1 MFMQKRIALLLA
13 LVLLTSIIASACKK
27 DPEET
32 SGYVVEPTTG
42 QDDKPSPGGTVVPA
56 IEFMNWRFEEE
67 AERDGYKLVPTH
79 FTDTGICVLSSFL
92 LTILSDET
100 VPSDGTVPD
109 DETAPDD
116 ETSPSEEATQSNI
129 GISKITIDGQPDPVI
144 VSEGENT
151 FRVTPSV
158 PLAYN
163 SLCIVRLSRA
173 QGADTTWAFQTI
185 AKLQITGI
193 LPRHQATNVPV
204 NTGIEVNFSLDGHT
218 PIDDFFSI
226 SPEADGK
233 FITKGNTSVFMPT
246 DPLSYGEI
254 YTVTIKAGI
263 VVEGTYEAITDDLIF
278 SFETEA
284 KPDQTSPHDYT
295 AQIHFFTAYAE
306 YPSFE
311 APDLG
316 YWLSYDSNNQRPQ
329 IEVGIYQF
337 NSANEAVDA
346 VSRLLGVPYWSVVA
360 CERSQV
366 DANKLRRIDS
376 FKITNKNDENWAE
389 RMTLPKNLPPGFYLV
404 NATVQGRVSQVIL
417 QITDI
422 VVQVVADD
430 DKAIVWVNDMSTGKP
445 VRGAEVID
453 PVSGK
458 SFYTDENGIA
468 IARGNILRG
477 GAALNMLVVRADTRE
492 NIVILQGT
500 SGIVPL
506 HFIREEMWWGPQ
518 IYPDD
523 DYWSILQLD
532 RTLFKR
538 EDKLNFWGFA
548 IDRQTGTAPDN
559 VTAVLT
565 SASWGWYNTD
575 DTPLHRQTVS
585 VKDGSF
591 NGSIDLPHLD
601 PDSYYLTIYYG
612 DITLATTYFEVRDFV
627 KPPYK
632 LTVSADRRAVF
643 AGDTVNFTTRGE
655 FFEGTP
661 VSMLDIS
668 YNIWGWQ
675 LQNDRSGN
683 GSTDIDGEFSISTGE
698 IMAGAGGQGQTYIS
712 FMAEATLPEIGWTAV
727 QESVMVFINDIEVR
741 VGATRTG
748 RNANLSVEVSKI
760 TLDRMNDENAANRWD
775 YLDGPGAGQK
785 LSVDIVRIW
794 WEPVRTGESYDF
806 VTRTVKPTYRYDYKE
821 QVIDQF
827 EITTGAD
834 GKVSK
839 DFTVPDKDKESYIAR
854 VKTTCGFG
862 RSIAHDVFIGRDW
875 SRFYGSAWNNELFLD
890 GARSWDEGYSI
901 GEEVSL
907 TVMRGEEKV
916 TTGNVLFVVA
926 NMGILDYK
934 VAANTLEFTFDEKHL
949 PGAMV
954 QAIFFNGHTYSS
966 SWQMTQ
972 RINFNRD
979 DRKLDITVS
988 LNRDSYKPG
997 ETASLT
1003 VTTRDPDGNPK
1014 PANVNISIVDE
1025 ALFALREYYVDTLA
1039 ELYRPVSTGIVLN
1052 HSTHRAF
1059 ISEGIEDD
1067 SAPAASP
1074 EAAEDAGGS
1083 GSGTDTYIREKF
1095 EDTAHFLTVT
1105 TNERGEARLSLQL
1118 PDNITSWRLT
1128 ASGVTTD
1135 FYSGNSIENIRVSI
1149 PMFINYSINNVFLVG
1164 DTPHI
1169 GLTVY
1174 GTDLSGSES
1183 VTFTVWDTETPDNK
1197 LTAKGAPFERVNIP
1211 LWKMTELG
1219 AHSIVI
1225 HAETSTGLSDAMRHP
1240 YHILESHQT
1249 VDTSVFYDVTT
1260 ETQFEAGRPGLTNI
1274 TFTDSGRGQ
1283 FLWQL
1288 MGMRYVRGE
1297 RIEGLVARREA
1308 DRLIRQYFPDL
1319 EIYYID
1325 ASFDPS
1331 MYQQEDGGI
1340 AMLPYASSDLELTV
1354 AVLPFIGD
1362 EINLQAVGGYLKNI
1376 FSSSTGENKII
1387 ALYGLAQLGA
1397 PVMQDL
1403 HIYSRAENL
1412 TLRDAAYL
1420 ALGLLAI
1427 GEKHR
1432 AAELYKEYIVP
1443 NIQEIAPYYRIR
1455 DDFDFRDT
1463 SVVALLAQKLG
1474 APERAG
1480 LHLYTKGHERDDLL
1494 TKVERL
1500 SYISLE
1506 IEAVNEADAS
1516 ITYTMFGESFTQD
1529 LSSKRHFTLRIP
1541 TMNLHEFKITGI
1553 TGDVGAVSIHSVPL
1567 KDVET
1572 IDNDITIK
1580 RLYFREG
1587 SGSPVTSLN
1596 EGDLV
1601 RVELTID
1608 YTQKSLTGS
1617 YQVTDFLPSGLVFVQ
1632 ESARFREQSGIN
1644 RSRVWA
1650 TSEGQQVLFFDYNSR
1665 FSQVRTYYYYARVI
1679 NPGSFTA
1686 EGPIVQNLDAKEY
1699 LTIGAPEVVQIS
1711 G

>member
-1 MFMQKRIALLLA
+1 MFMKKRIALFMA
-13 LVLLTSIIASACKK
+13 FVLLTSIIAAACKK

-32 SGYVVEPTTG
+32 PGYVVEPPTDQGT
-42 QDDKPSPGGTVVPA
+42 QPSPGNIVVPA
-56 IEFMNWRFEEE
+56 IEFMNWWFEDE

-92 LTILSDET
+92 LTILSEEST
-100 VPSDGTVPD
+100 QGSGMVP
-109 DETAPDD
+109 
-116 ETSPSEEATQSNI
+116 
-129 GISKITIDGQPDPVI
+129 KITIDGQPDPTI
-144 VSEGENT
+144 VSEGDNA

-163 SLCIVRLSRA
+163 SLCTVRLSRA
-173 QGADTTWAFQTI
+173 GAEDTTWAFQTT
-185 AKLQITGI
+185 AKLQITSI
-193 LPRHQATNVPV
+193 LPKHQATNVPV
-204 NTGIEVNFSLDGHT
+204 NTGIEVSFSLGMHT
-218 PIDDFFSI
+218 PIDEFFSI
-226 SPEADGK
+226 SPEVDGR

-254 YTVTIKAGI
+254 YTVTIRAGI
-263 VVEGTYEAITDDLIF
+263 VVEGTYEAITDDLVF

-284 KPDQTSPHDYT
+284 KPDHTSPHDYDA
-295 AQIHFFTAYAE
+295 AQVYFFTAYAE
-306 YPSFE
+306 FPSFE
-311 APDLG
+311 APELSF
-316 YWLSYDSNNQRPQ
+316 WLNYDSNNQRPQ
-329 IEVGIYQF
+329 IDVGIYQF

-346 VSRLLGVPYWSVVA
+346 VDRLLGIPYWSVVA
-360 CERSQV
+360 GERSQV
-366 DANKLRRIDS
+366 DTSGLRRIDS
-376 FKITNKNDENWAE
+376 FKVKQTGEDAWAE
-389 RMTLPKNLPPGFYLV
+389 RMTLPKSLPPGFYLV

-422 VVQVVADD
+422 AVQVVADD
-430 DKAIVWVNDMSTGKP
+430 GKAVVWVNDMNTGKP
-445 VRGAEVID
+445 LRGAEVID

-458 SFYTDENGIA
+458 SFYSDENGIA
-468 IARGNILRG
+468 VAQGNILRSD
-477 GAALNMLVVRADTRE
+477 AALSMLVVRADTRE
-492 NIVILQGT
+492 NIVIVQGT
-500 SGIVPL
+500 SSIVPL
-506 HFIREEMWWGPQ
+506 YLMRDDMWWGPQ

-548 IDRQTGTAPDN
+548 KSRQTGAAPDN
-559 VTAVLT
+559 VSAVLT
-565 SASWGWYNTD
+565 SASWDWYNTD

-591 NGSIDLPHLD
+591 NGRIDLPHLD
-601 PDSYYLTIYYG
+601 PGSYYLTIYHG
-612 DITLATTYFEVRDFV
+612 DITLATTYFEVLDFV

-632 LTVSADRRAVF
+632 LTVSTDRRAVF
-643 AGDTVNFTTRGE
+643 AGDTVNFTMRGE

-675 LQNDRSGN
+675 LRNDSSGN
-683 GSTDIDGEFSISTGE
+683 GTTDIDGEFSISTGE
-698 IMAGAGGQGQTYIS
+698 IKVEAEGQGQSYIS
-712 FMAEATLPEIGWTAV
+712 IMAEATLPEIGWTAV
-727 QESVMVFINDIEVR
+727 QESTLVFINDIEVR
-741 VGATRTG
+741 ADATRTG
-748 RNANLSVEVSKI
+748 KNANLSVEVNKI
-760 TLDRMNDENAANRWD
+760 TLDRLNDENAANYWD
-775 YLDGPGAGQK
+775 YIDGPRAGQK
-785 LSVDIVRIW
+785 LNVDIVRIW
-794 WEPVRTGESYDF
+794 WEPVRTGECYDF
-806 VTRTVKPTYRYDYKE
+806 VTRTVRPTYRYDYKE

-827 EITTGAD
+827 EITTSSG

-854 VKTTCGFG
+854 VKTVCGFG
-862 RSIAHDVFIGRDW
+862 RSITHDVFIGRDW
-875 SRFYGSAWNNELFLD
+875 SGFYGSAWNNELFLD
-890 GARSWDEGYSI
+890 GARPWGEGYSI
-901 GEEVSL
+901 GEEVNL

-916 TTGNVLFVVA
+916 TTGNVLFIVA

-934 VAANTLEFTFDEKHL
+934 VTADTFGFTFDEKHM
-949 PGAMV
+949 PGSMV

-966 SWQMTQ
+966 GWQMTQ
-972 RINFNRD
+972 RIDFNRD

-988 LNRDSYKPG
+988 LDRDSYKPG
-997 ETASLT
+997 EKASLT

-1014 PANVNISIVDE
+1014 AANVNISIVDE
-1025 ALFALREYYVDTLA
+1025 ALFALRDYYVDTLA
-1039 ELYRPVSTGIVLN
+1039 ELYRPVSSGIILN
-1052 HSTHRAF
+1052 HSTHRAYV
-1059 ISEGIEDD
+1059 SEGTVDD
-1067 SAPAASP
+1067 ELAPAASP
-1074 EAAEDAGGS
+1074 ESPEGAGDTGGGS
-1083 GSGTDTYIREKF
+1083 GAAETYIREKF

-1105 TNERGEARLSLQL
+1105 TDIRGEARLSFQL

-1135 FYSGNSIENIRVSI
+1135 YYSGNSVENIRVSI
-1149 PMFINYSINNVFLVG
+1149 PMFLNYSLNNVFLIG

-1174 GTDLSGSES
+1174 GTELSGGET
-1183 VTFTVWDTETPDNK
+1183 VTFSVWDAEAPDNK

-1225 HAETSTGLSDAMRHP
+1225 HAETSTGLSDAVRHP

-1249 VDTSVFYDVTT
+1249 VDTSVFYDVRLD
-1260 ETQFEAGRPGLTNI
+1260 TQFEAGSPGLTNI

-1288 MGMRYVRGE
+1288 MSMRYVRGE
-1297 RIEGLVARREA
+1297 RIEGLAARREA

-1319 EIYYID
+1319 DIYFID
-1325 ASFDPS
+1325 TSFDPS

-1354 AVLPFIGD
+1354 TVLPFIRD
-1362 EINLQAVGGYLKNI
+1362 EINLQAVRGYLKNI
-1376 FSSSTGENKII
+1376 FSSSTGESRII

-1403 HIYSRAENL
+1403 HTYSRAENL
-1412 TLRDAAYL
+1412 TIRDAAYL
-1420 ALGLLAI
+1420 ALGLAAI

-1432 AAELYKEYIVP
+1432 ASELYEEYIVP
-1443 NIQEIAPYYRIR
+1443 NLQEMAPYYRIK
-1455 DDFDFRDT
+1455 DDILFRDS
-1463 SVVALLAQKLG
+1463 SVAALLAQKLG
-1474 APERAG
+1474 VQERGG
-1480 LHLYTKGHERDDLL
+1480 LHLYTNGHEYDDLL
-1494 TKVERL
+1494 TKLERL

-1506 IEAVNEADAS
+1506 IGTVNIADAS

-1529 LSSKRHFTLRIP
+1529 LSNGRQFTLRIP
-1541 TMNLHEFKITGI
+1541 TMNLHEFNITGI

-1567 KDVET
+1567 EDVEI
-1572 IDNDITIK
+1572 IDNDITIRRQFFK
-1580 RLYFREG
+1580 EG
-1587 SGSPVTSLN
+1587 SRSPVTSFN
-1596 EGDLV
+1596 EGDLI

-1608 YTQKSLTGS
+1608 YTRKSLNGS
-1617 YQVTDFLPSGLVFVQ
+1617 YMVTDFLPSGLVFVQ
-1632 ESARFREQSGIN
+1632 ESARFQEQSGIN
-1644 RSRVWA
+1644 RSRAWVV
-1650 TSEGQQVLFFDYNSR
+1650 SEGQQVLFFDYNSR
-1665 FSQVRTYYYYARVI
+1665 FSQVRTYFYYARVI

-1686 EGPIVQNLDAKEY
+1686 EGPIVQNLDAREY
-1699 LTIGAPEVVQIS
+1699 LTIGAPEVIRIN